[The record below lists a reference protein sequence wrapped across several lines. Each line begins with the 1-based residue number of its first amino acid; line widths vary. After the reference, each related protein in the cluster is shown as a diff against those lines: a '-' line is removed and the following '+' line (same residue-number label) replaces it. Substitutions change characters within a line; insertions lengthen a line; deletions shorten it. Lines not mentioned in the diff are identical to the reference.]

1 MDTGPWY
8 WVMGPITTSV
18 EWLRLITLD
27 GWMAG
32 FVKIFCGM
40 GRPEEELVEEAE
52 VRLCSLWAGLG
63 LSRPWRVHNA
73 LSRDGLPFSSNI
85 VDFQTATKKV
95 FIVFQ

>member
-32 FVKIFCGM
+32 FVKIFCGV

-52 VRLCSLWAGLG
+52 VRLCSLVVVLKI
-63 LSRPWRVHNA
+63 LYLVY
-73 LSRDGLPFSSNI
+73 LK
-85 VDFQTATKKV
+85 TM
-95 FIVFQ
+95 